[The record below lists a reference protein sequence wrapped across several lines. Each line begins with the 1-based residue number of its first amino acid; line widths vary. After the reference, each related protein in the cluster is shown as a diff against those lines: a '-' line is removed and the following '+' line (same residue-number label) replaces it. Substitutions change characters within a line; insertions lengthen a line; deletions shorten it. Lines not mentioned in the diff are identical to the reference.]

1 MTQCRINE
9 LVKIYID
16 RYESYKIRLVLKK
29 IKRPRFLHSCD
40 VPIVERRNCYN
51 IQSEILL
58 NVYIYTDNKLNLVIK
73 IGLLNKPI
81 L

>member
-16 RYESYKIRLVLKK
+16 RYDSYKIRLVLKK
-29 IKRPRFLHSCD
+29 KKKKRPGFLYSCD

-51 IQSEILL
+51 IQSAILL

-73 IGLLNKPI
+73 ILNKPI